1 VFYYGVPCID
11 VASFSSGTCTCTV
24 FFIETHSALWFC
36 AHAAKNCAA
45 LFRLDLHVVY
55 AEAWDQRHVVCDTLS
70 RHNAGR
76 GGHSG
81 TCRWYAINAYRNIA
95 WHYVRTRYV
104 LLLDVDFIV
113 TPGLDDNFDSM
124 V

>member
-1 VFYYGVPCID
+1 MWLSILAALALALYSSLKLTVPIVFAHC
-11 VASFSSGTCTCTV
+11 
-24 FFIETHSALWFC
+24 FC

-81 TCRWYAINAYRNIA
+81 ACRWYAINAYRNIA